1 MLQTTNRKND
11 INALLI
17 NPILFFNTDRHHA
30 LQTCSFDPGSDRSQK
45 KYAEIAGK
53 KIRYQTTQVLQ
64 FLITGSRCLQR
75 SVSTKQQAS
84 ICKFDTCRDP

>member
-17 NPILFFNTDRHHA
+17 NPILFLTRIGITHYKRAVLTQEVTD
-30 LQTCSFDPGSDRSQK
+30 PK
-45 KYAEIAGK
+45 KNMRKLLGK
-53 KIRYQTTQVLQ
+53 NRYQTTQVLQ